1 MFLTS
6 EKFTPQKGAC
16 FKIVP
21 PSKTTAVPHGDVI
34 NDRSLTILLKS
45 VSEKTLAKESEYN
58 FFSFCPTLLFAIFL
72 FVCLLL

>member
-6 EKFTPQKGAC
+6 ENFTP
-16 FKIVP
+16 P
-21 PSKTTAVPHGDVI
+21 PPLTEDVI

-45 VSEKTLAKESEYN
+45 VSGKTLAKEIEYN
-58 FFSFCPTLLFAIFL
+58 LFSFCPTLLFAIFL